1 MAAND
6 YQEENI
12 QSDNPGGAGAPRMSK
27 LMRGMDIF
35 GSLFA
40 LNIAFVISCIP
51 IITIGAAFTALYA
64 MMFKIQRKDDYTVVR
79 EYFQEFRSNFKR
91 GTIAWLI
98 IVMISA
104 ILWAQYTYVC
114 NFEGGMVSF
123 YSVALVVEGILFAL
137 VLPFIFPLLAYFDNT
152 VGNTFKNAFFLA
164 VSNLGSWIKMFIAW
178 FAVIAFSF
186 GYEIIILN
194 TWYLWL
200 LLMFALLAYGTSL
213 TARKVFD
220 RVAVMQE
227 EKKEA
232 ETSKEKKKEAEL
244 SKEKKAEISKGK
256 KKKAEPVKR
265 SIKEKQALVA
275 ALGETEPPK
284 EETLVE
290 ETEKEDVPAER
301 IGEQAEERSKKD
313 SEEVTDSV
321 TEKNAANREE

>member
-40 LNIAFVISCIP
+40 LNIVFVISCIP

-79 EYFQEFRSNFKR
+79 EYFMEFRSNFKR
-91 GTIAWLI
+91 GTISWLI
-98 IVMISA
+98 IVLVCVA
-104 ILWAQYTYVC
+104 LWGQYTYIC
-114 NFEGGMVSF
+114 NFEGGLVSF
-123 YSVALVVEGILFAL
+123 YSIALVVEGVTFILI
-137 VLPFIFPLLAYFDNT
+137 LPFVFPLLAYFDNT

-164 VSNLGSWIKMFIAW
+164 ISNLGSWIKMSVAW
-178 FAVIAFSF
+178 FATVAFSF

-213 TARKVFD
+213 TARKVFE
-220 RVAVMQE
+220 RVATMQE
-227 EKKEA
+227 EKEEIEK
-232 ETSKEKKKEAEL
+232 SKEKKKA
-244 SKEKKAEISKGK
+244 
-256 KKKAEPVKR
+256 AEPAKR

-275 ALGETEPPK
+275 AMKAADNPAVKASAAEAVEEAEDVPVGKTVKETEK
-284 EETLVE
+284 NLVT
-290 ETEKEDVPAER
+290 ETEKEAGAVSGD
-301 IGEQAEERSKKD
+301 K
-313 SEEVTDSV
+313 
-321 TEKNAANREE
+321 

>member
-40 LNIAFVISCIP
+40 LNIVFVISCIP

-79 EYFQEFRSNFKR
+79 EYFMEFRSNFKR
-91 GTIAWLI
+91 GTISWLI
-98 IVMISA
+98 IVLVCVA
-104 ILWAQYTYVC
+104 LWGQYTYIC
-114 NFEGGMVSF
+114 NFEGGLVSF
-123 YSVALVVEGILFAL
+123 YSIALVVEGVIFILI
-137 VLPFIFPLLAYFDNT
+137 LPFVFPLLAYFDNT

-164 VSNLGSWIKMFIAW
+164 ISNLGSWIKMSVAW
-178 FAVIAFSF
+178 FATVAFSF

-213 TARKVFD
+213 TARKVFE
-220 RVAVMQE
+220 RVATMQE
-227 EKKEA
+227 EKEEIEK
-232 ETSKEKKKEAEL
+232 SKEKKKA
-244 SKEKKAEISKGK
+244 
-256 KKKAEPVKR
+256 AEPAKR

-275 ALGETEPPK
+275 AMKAADNPAVKASAAEAVEEAEDVPVGKTVKETEK
-284 EETLVE
+284 NLVT
-290 ETEKEDVPAER
+290 ETEKEAGAVSGD
-301 IGEQAEERSKKD
+301 K
-313 SEEVTDSV
+313 
-321 TEKNAANREE
+321 